1 MQSAVRRL
9 SVCQLAVGVRASTTR
24 AAATKNFQL
33 QKVYKQTQTDVLCQ
47 LRKSCS
53 RSALLAQKSIPELI
67 GVNQLCRH
75 THTHT
80 LSQRGISKSKA
91 CAALYSRYSASTI
104 MNSYCKELDL
114 MDYDIIGFD
123 LDGTLLRYN
132 LQEMTPLIYNVLKK
146 YLVEVKGYSP
156 ALLSKDLDMDFF
168 QKGLMLDGVRGNVLK
183 LSNEA
188 TILRASHG
196 TRLLSDEEIENIYGA
211 ERRWDMATAFYN
223 NPLSTWNGP
232 ASEQMRT
239 LLDYFDMPSAL
250 VFAQAVDV
258 VDDESGPAG
267 KPKEYKVWGDLLEAL
282 MHNYSRDNFSNDS
295 SLYFKA
301 MRAEPHRYV
310 LPSSAKLLA
319 WLEQLRNADK
329 KLFLLTGSNI
339 DFADLT
345 ATQALGPDWRNYFDF
360 IVTYAKKPGFFTQK
374 RAYLNVDDVAKRE
387 LPNTELSPME
397 YLQPGKIY
405 AQGNWHQLHQSMAK
419 LLHKDA
425 SKARALYFGDN
436 IIQDIY
442 TPVKHSGFD
451 TVAIAEELFL
461 MEAKDY
467 PFKAVLHSKFWGPY
481 FNNGCTPTLW
491 SGFIANYA
499 QICISSMDQMAQTAP
514 TERLVC
520 NNVNGFYPMVPKS
533 LECSNLTTS
542 WYGGCV

>member
-1 MQSAVRRL
+1 MQRAIRRVSL
-9 SVCQLAVGVRASTTR
+9 CQLVVSVRPSTIR
-24 AAATKNFQL
+24 AAVAKNFHH
-33 QKVYKQTQTDVLCQ
+33 KVHKQSLTDVLCQ
-47 LRKSCS
+47 LHKSCN
-53 RSALLAQKSIPELI
+53 RSALLAQKSTSILGDE
-67 GVNQLCRH
+67 NQLCRH
-75 THTHT
+75 ACTHT
-80 LSQRGISKSKA
+80 LARRDVSTGQSS
-91 CAALYSRYSASTI
+91 AAQYSRYSASTI

-132 LQEMTPLIYNVLKK
+132 LQEMTPLIYNVLKQ

-188 TILRASHG
+188 TIIRASHG
-196 TRLLSDEEIENIYGA
+196 TRLLSDDEIESIYGA
-211 ERRWDMATAFYN
+211 ERRWDVATAFYN

-258 VDDESGPAG
+258 VDNESGSSG
-267 KPKEYKVWGDLLEAL
+267 KPNEYKVWGDLLEAL
-282 MHNYSRDNFSNDS
+282 MHSYSRDNFSNDS

-301 MRAEPHRYV
+301 LRAEPHRYV
-310 LPSSAKLLA
+310 LPSCTKLFT
-319 WLEQLRNADK
+319 WLKELRQADK

-345 ATQALGPDWRNYFDF
+345 ATQALGANWREYFDF

-374 RAYLNVDDVAKRE
+374 RAYLNVDAVAKRE
-387 LPNTELSPME
+387 LPNSELSLQE
-397 YLQPGKIY
+397 YLQPGNVY
-405 AQGNWHQLHQSMAK
+405 AQGNWHQLHQSMAR
-419 LLHKDA
+419 LLNKDS

-467 PFKAVLHSKFWGPY
+467 PFKAVLKSKFWGPY
-481 FNNGCTPTLW
+481 FNDGRTPTIW

-499 QICISSMDQMAQTAP
+499 QICISSMEQMCQTSP
-514 TERLVC
+514 TQRLVC
-520 NNVNGFYPMVPKS
+520 NNVNGFYPMVPKY

-542 WYGGCV
+542 WCGGCV